1 MRNRMS
7 DPLPNHLRDPGWN
20 QLRDAVADALEA
32 APDARDSIL
41 LAQLGNHAELLNKA
55 RAMLDAHDHATGVLD
70 PRTDAWLGIGGPDL
84 LALGGQK
91 IGRYRLDALI
101 AEGAMAAV
109 YRATQTRPDRVVA
122 LKLFRT
128 ALPLVDA
135 RHRFRR
141 EAQALARLTHPNIAR
156 IYEAGLHETSDTE
169 ASFERPSSPHIPR
182 ALPFIAMEFVD
193 GTTITRFAHAKH
205 LDDHAR
211 INLMLQ
217 VIDAVEAAHQ
227 QAVIH
232 RDIKPGNVLV
242 DQHGNVKVLDFGIA
256 RVAGEADSA
265 TWQTT
270 AGVLLGTP
278 GYMSPEQAG
287 GKLDQIDV
295 RTDVWA
301 LGVLLFE
308 LLTGHQPIDAKH
320 TSITELLRK
329 LETEEPRRLTQLRPD
344 LRGDLDTIL
353 ATALERDKSRR
364 YPSAASLGLD
374 LRRFLAQQPISARP
388 ATRLYVA
395 GKFIRRN
402 RLPLAATAL
411 LIGSLLGGSIASW
424 IGFARAVEAKQQAE
438 ASAERERQGAQRERE
453 SARQAE
459 AAQKHAEELSKIS
472 DDAAKRAAAVSAFLV
487 DLLRSPDPNR
497 DGRTIT
503 VYENIKLSL
512 PKIAER
518 FKDSPESEADVRIS
532 LARTLLEL
540 GDYDIARQQID
551 RYLHLRYPDWPNS
564 TPSLEAL
571 NDINLLLE
579 IIRWQYRPEEARDI
593 ADKLWPLIQSVHPL
607 DHPVVLGFRGAR
619 AGIAYDLGDYEL
631 SAQLYEAHL
640 ADHRRVNAPD
650 DDNLLASLN
659 NLSNVYVQLS
669 RYDLANNL
677 LEEALSIARKKLGPD
692 SPTLIVPEFN
702 YARNVGWMGRD
713 QEALAL
719 LQANAEKSIRIF
731 GPAHDQSIIVRRS
744 IGDVLSNLGRDEE
757 ALAVLES
764 VAADAAQAFGE
775 AHDITLKCN
784 HSRALI
790 LKNLNRLDEAEALM
804 RRIIQLEDQSSPHAS
819 RIIIHKRTLID
830 IVSLRGDYARALE
843 EYDQFLQYVLDVP
856 GELYSLY
863 AAKLARGQTLYQ
875 LQRYDEALDD
885 LQEAADGFTQI
896 QSPYESAVSL
906 RGKARALIRLKRYDE
921 AKSLLDSTWAFLQ
934 KDPRVPVRERSISA
948 YIDLYTQ
955 LNQPDDVAI
964 WQAKLNELKAMD
976 AEKPQ

>member
-1 MRNRMS
+1 M
-7 DPLPNHLRDPGWN
+7 
-20 QLRDAVADALEA
+20 
-32 APDARDSIL
+32 L
-41 LAQLGNHAELLNKA
+41 LAQLGSHADLLAQA

-91 IGRYRLDALI
+91 IGRYRLDSLI

-109 YRATQTRPDRVVA
+109 YRATQSRPDRVVA

-156 IYEAGLHETSDTE
+156 IYEAGLHEI
-169 ASFERPSSPHIPR
+169 ASSPSDSPFPAASPEAPR

-193 GTTITRFAHAKH
+193 GSTITTFANSNK
-205 LDDHAR
+205 LDDRAR
-211 INLMLQ
+211 IRLMLQ

-242 DQHGNVKVLDFGIA
+242 DQTGTVKVLDFGIA

-270 AGVLLGTP
+270 SGVLLGTP
-278 GYMSPEQAG
+278 GYMSPEQAAG
-287 GKLDQIDV
+287 QIDEIDV

-344 LRGDLDTIL
+344 LRGDLDTLL

-364 YPSAASLGLD
+364 YPSAAALGLD
-374 LRRFLAQQPISARP
+374 LQRFLAQRPIEARP

-402 RLPLAATAL
+402 RIPLAFGAVL
-411 LIGSLLGGSIASW
+411 LGSLLGGSVASW
-424 IGFARAVEAKQQAE
+424 IGFARAVDAK
-438 ASAERERQGAQRERE
+438 
-453 SARQAE
+453 RQAE
-459 AAQKHAEELSKIS
+459 ANAILALQSADRERQSARHAEAAQQHAEELSRIS
-472 DDAAKRAAAVSAFLV
+472 DAAARRASAVSAFLV

-503 VYENIKLSL
+503 VYENIKQSL
-512 PKIAER
+512 PKIPER
-518 FKDSPESEADVRIS
+518 FNNSPESEADVRHA
-532 LARTLLEL
+532 LARTLFEL
-540 GDYDIARQQID
+540 GDYDLAREQMERVVDIRHPGWRD
-551 RYLHLRYPDWPNS
+551 A
-564 TPSLEAL
+564 TPSLDAL

-579 IIRWQYRPEEARDI
+579 IIRWQYKPDEARAI
-593 ADKLWPLIQSVHPL
+593 AEPIWERIKDVHPL
-607 DHPVVLGFRGAR
+607 DSQIMLSFRGAR
-619 AGIAYDLGDYEL
+619 AGIAYDLGEYER
-631 SAQLYEAHL
+631 SAELYEAQL

-650 DDNLLASLN
+650 DDNLITSLN
-659 NLSNVYVQLS
+659 NLSNVYVQFS
-669 RYDLANNL
+669 RYDRANEL
-677 LEEALSIARKKLGPD
+677 LEEALLHLRNKYGPD
-692 SPTLIVPEFN
+692 SPTVIVAEFN
-702 YARNVGWMGRD
+702 HARNLGWMGRNA
-713 QEALAL
+713 ECLER
-719 LQANAEKSIRIF
+719 LQANAEKSVRVF

-744 IGDVLSNLGRDEE
+744 IGDVLSNLGRDQE
-757 ALAVLES
+757 ALDVLDAVT
-764 VAADAAQAFGE
+764 ADASQAFGE
-775 AHDITLKCN
+775 AHDITLKCQ

-790 LKNLNRLDEAEALM
+790 LKHLNRLDEAEAIL
-804 RRIIQLEDQSSPHAS
+804 RRCIELDAQSSPNPT
-819 RIIIHKRTLID
+819 RVIINKRTLID
-830 IVSLRGDYARALE
+830 IISLRGDHARALE
-843 EYDQFLQYVLDVP
+843 EYNQFLNYVQHAP

-863 AAKLARGQTLYQ
+863 AAKLGRAQTLYM
-875 LQRYDEALDD
+875 LERYDEAAADFT
-885 LQEAADGFTQI
+885 ESADGFSQI
-896 QSPYESAVSL
+896 QSPYESSVAL
-906 RGKARALIRLKRYDE
+906 RGKARALIRLNRFDE
-921 AKSLLDSTWAFLQ
+921 AKTILDSTWAFLQ
-934 KDPRVPVRERSISA
+934 HDPRTTVRERSISA
-948 YIDLYTQ
+948 YIDYYTQ
-955 LNQPDDVAI
+955 LNDAENLAH
-964 WQAKLNELKAMD
+964 WQAQLDALNAPLT
-976 AEKPQ
+976 P